1 MTLHADSIAL
11 IERLRP
17 LADAGERI
25 VFVSGTF
32 NIVHP
37 GHLRLLRFAAECG
50 DHLVIGVLSD
60 RLASTAQLSDDL
72 RLEGVTAISWVDH
85 AFILH
90 DAPEDFIAGL
100 RPAVVIK
107 GKEHENRE
115 NPELAAVRSYGG
127 QLLFGSGDTIFSSL
141 ELIRNETELINYS
154 SIVKPKEFIQRHGF
168 SVHDLEAVLE
178 RMRSLSICVIGDT
191 IVDEYIQCDPLG
203 MSQEDPT
210 IVVTPIMSERF
221 VGGAAIVAAH
231 ARHLGAQSVEFVSV
245 TGNDAMG
252 QYVADKLVS
261 YGVNCRLIKDDSRPT
276 TLKQRYRAG
285 NKTLLRV
292 SHLRQHKIS
301 KDLQQQ
307 LSGHVRE
314 AIDGVDL
321 VIFSDF
327 NYGALPQELVD
338 EITSECLRRNIM
350 MVADSQSSS
359 QVGNVSRFKG
369 AALLTPTERE
379 ARIALGNY
387 EDGLV
392 VLAESLRRRADA
404 ENIVITLGA
413 EGLLIHAK
421 VTEEGQWLTDRLEA
435 LNTAPKD
442 TAGAGDSLLVCTAM
456 AMALGR
462 SIWESIYLG
471 SLAAAC
477 QVGRIGNVPLGAA
490 ELLVEIKK
498 NGNGTANGAAA
509 KGLPAPG
516 CSVAAA
522 KHAEAAGTNVTPL
535 RPKAR
540 PAPARRDSTRGVPG
554 KPDRVGTSK

>member
-1 MTLHADSIAL
+1 MRLHAESVAAIQ
-11 IERLRP
+11 ELRP
-17 LADAGERI
+17 IAQVGKRI

-50 DHLVIGVLSD
+50 DYLVIGVLSD
-60 RLASTAQLSDDL
+60 RLASSAHLSHDL
-72 RLEGVTAISWVDH
+72 RLEGVTAISWVDR
-85 AFILH
+85 AFVLH
-90 DAPEDFIAGL
+90 DAPEAFIAEL

-107 GKEHENRE
+107 GKEHESRS
-115 NPELAAVRSYGG
+115 NPELAAVQSYGG

-154 SIVKPKEFIQRHGF
+154 AIVKPKEYIDRHRF
-168 SVHDLEAVLE
+168 SVPSLESVLD
-178 RMRSLSICVIGDT
+178 RMRSLKVCVIGDT

-210 IVVTPIMSERF
+210 IVVTPILTERF

-231 ARHLGAQSVEFVSV
+231 ARHLGAQCVEFISV
-245 TGNDAMG
+245 TAGDDAG
-252 QYVADKLVS
+252 RYVAEKLVE
-261 YGVNCRLIKDDSRPT
+261 YGVNSRLITDDSRPT

-301 KDLQQQ
+301 RTLQRQVID
-307 LSGHVRE
+307 HFRE
-314 AIDGVDL
+314 AVSGADL

-327 NYGALPQELVD
+327 NYGVLPQELVD
-338 EITSECLRRNIM
+338 DITGECRRHGIM

-369 AALLTPTERE
+369 TTLLTPTERE

-392 VLAESLRRRADA
+392 VLAEELRRRADA
-404 ENIVITLGA
+404 GNIVITLGA

-421 VTEEGQWLTDRLEA
+421 VTGEGEWLTDRLDA

-462 SIWESIYLG
+462 PIWESVYLG

-477 QVGRIGNVPLGAA
+477 QVGRIGNVPLSAS
-490 ELLVEIKK
+490 ELLVEIRK
-498 NGNGTANGAAA
+498 NGNGADKRSVPADHTAGVRRRNPAGVPPAARTSA
-509 KGLPAPG
+509 RPLHSRIGPAATNDFAMDESRAPG
-516 CSVAAA
+516 RLGA
-522 KHAEAAGTNVTPL
+522 K
-535 RPKAR
+535 K
-540 PAPARRDSTRGVPG
+540 
-554 KPDRVGTSK
+554 